1 MLLNYGKAP
10 FFLLIVAVV
19 AGIGVL
25 VTHRRYG
32 AARAD
37 LVLMTHAKDH
47 ADVYQAM
54 LPEFER
60 RYGVRVDV
68 QVVEQNALR
77 NRLLAAFAA
86 GTPVPDLVEIPQD
99 AALFLR
105 GPIRDIGLL
114 DITKWVKSRNLE
126 EKMVA
131 TRFSMWQR
139 KGVIFALP
147 HDVHPLMLAYRADI
161 VEDELGIDVSKIVTW
176 DDFAAMARKIVRYGG
191 DAGPARYALEFQNDG
206 GYLLQALLLQRGV
219 GLFDAEG
226 HVTFDGDVA
235 VDTFVWAIR
244 QLRGPQRIAY
254 SLGFGPTLW
263 EGMQDGLVL
272 FYFAPDWR
280 TRTIEEYAPS
290 LSGKM
295 KLMPLPAWTAG
306 GRRTSTW
313 GATGIAATRGGH
325 NPELAKK
332 LMEFLY
338 VDQADGGKSAAE
350 LHILSPVRA
359 SWSQPLF
366 DKPDPYFRGQPIMRL
381 YAGLAGDVPPD
392 YASPFI
398 PKAQEKRDSAFVAA
412 AAYYSEHGE
421 DGFVDF
427 VRAELKRRADDVRAV
442 IARNQITDL

>member
-10 FFLLIVAVV
+10 FFLLIVAIVT
-19 AGIGVL
+19 GIGVM
-25 VTHRRYG
+25 VTHQRYEG
-32 AARAD
+32 TRAD
-37 LVLMTHAKDH
+37 LVLMTHSKDH
-47 ADVYQAM
+47 ADVYQAK

-60 RYGVRVDV
+60 RYGVKVDV
-68 QVVEQNALR
+68 QVIEQNALR

-114 DITKWVKSRNLE
+114 DITKWVRSKDLE

-147 HDVHPLMLAYRADI
+147 HDVHPMMLAYRSDI
-161 VEDELGIDVSKIVTW
+161 VEDQLGIDVSKIVTW
-176 DDFAAMARKIVRYGG
+176 DDFAAMARKIVRYGDDG
-191 DAGPARYALEFQNDG
+191 QPARYALEFQNDG
-206 GYLLQALLLQRGV
+206 GYLLQALLLQRDV
-219 GLFDAEG
+219 GLFDADG
-226 HVTFDGDVA
+226 HVAFDSEVA
-235 VDTFVWAIR
+235 VDTFAWAIR
-244 QLRGPQRIAY
+244 QLRGPKRIAY

-272 FYFAPDWR
+272 FFFMPDWR
-280 TRTIEEYAPS
+280 TRTLEEYAPS

-295 KLMPLPAWTAG
+295 KLMPLPAWIPG

-313 GATGIAATRGGH
+313 GATGIAATKGGH
-325 NPELAKK
+325 NQELAMK

-338 VDQADGGKSAAE
+338 VDQTDAGRSAAD
-350 LHILSPVRA
+350 LHILSAVRA
-359 SWSQPLF
+359 SWSEPVF
-366 DKPDPYFRGQPIMRL
+366 DRPDPYFCGQPIMRL
-381 YAGLAGDVPPD
+381 YSRLAGEVPPD
-392 YASPFI
+392 HANPFI

-412 AAYYSEHGE
+412 AAYYSAHGE
-421 DGFVDF
+421 DGFVEY
-427 VRAELKRRADDVRAV
+427 VRAELKRQADDVRAV